1 MSECPLAE
9 WKLNSTPKRSEKRL
23 IIVSNLHKLK
33 KLTEKC
39 LTKREVCGRIYKSP
53 DEGGTEGL
61 RNRVAVG
68 KVTNLE
74 N

>member
-1 MSECPLAE
+1 M
-9 WKLNSTPKRSEKRL
+9 
-23 IIVSNLHKLK
+23 IIVSNLHKLE
-33 KLTEKC
+33 KLTQKS
-39 LTKREVCGRIYKSP
+39 LTKGMCCDILNKSP

-61 RNRVAVG
+61 ENRVAVG